1 MLTSENTKYILE
13 FSSRRILILL
23 STNDKAI
30 AKLTNIKSTSEMV
43 NFMYQNTY
51 LKFHD
56 IYKCEVI

>member
-30 AKLTNIKSTSEMV
+30 AKLTNIKSTSEML
-43 NFMYQNTY
+43 NFMY
-51 LKFHD
+51 
-56 IYKCEVI
+56 